1 MSDNRDLGN
10 RIIGLTIEQRK
21 KIENDWLSIDMP
33 GDMIAALGANQYNSL
48 VSENTEKIADLEA
61 QKEKLA
67 RKLKDKLDGDK
78 KDNRQAQK

>member
-1 MSDNRDLGN
+1 MSENRDLGN
-10 RIIGLTIEQRK
+10 RMTGLTKEQRIR
-21 KIENDWLSIDMP
+21 IENEWLSIDMP

-48 VSENTEKIADLEA
+48 VSENTKIIADLEA

-67 RKLKDKLDGDK
+67 GELKDKLDGDK